1 MTGLRLDCFDRC
13 EHVLGN
19 GASEVQCL
27 LEAARMFIQ
36 AQKQSSDLLC
46 PSYDEN
52 LTAAINC
59 YEHAIKVRDKLILL
73 VPYPKNSVDETPVID

>member
-1 MTGLRLDCFDRC
+1 MICDYRC

-19 GASEVQCL
+19 SASEVQCL

-36 AQKQSSDLLC
+36 AEKQSSDLLC
-46 PSYDEN
+46 PSYEEN

-59 YEHAIKVRDKLILL
+59 YEHAIKVNSNLAYILL
-73 VPYPKNSVDETPVID
+73 SLTLRVVFSLFLYSNTV

>member
-1 MTGLRLDCFDRC
+1 MICDYRC

-19 GASEVQCL
+19 SASEVQCL

-36 AQKQSSDLLC
+36 AEKQSSDLLC
-46 PSYDEN
+46 PSYEEN

-59 YEHAIKVRDKLILL
+59 YEHAIKV
-73 VPYPKNSVDETPVID
+73 NSNLN